1 MSQEQARVAEPYRA
15 AARVTG
21 VRDTLKMAQ
30 SEPGIKVALE
40 QLDAD
45 PMLMNVRN
53 GTVDLAS
60 GRLLSHQR
68 KHGITKMA
76 PARFDP
82 VATCD
87 RWRAFL
93 HRIFEGDEELIAYIQ
108 RAVGYSLTGTVGE
121 QCLFFLYGT
130 GQNGKS
136 VFVQTLLS
144 VLGEYAQK
152 APTEMIMKQER
163 SSGGATPDMAR
174 LRGVRLAVTA
184 ELDENQRMGE
194 ARVKDL
200 TGADR
205 IVARHLYREPIEFD
219 PTHKLWIYGNHKPAI
234 RGTDDGIWRRIRLV
248 PFTVTIP
255 SEEKDPR
262 LTEKLARER
271 DGILAWAVRGCLDWQ
286 RDGLGLPGA
295 VASATEAYR
304 SESDRLAAFL
314 EECCVVELCA
324 RVGKSDLY
332 AEYARWCEASGE
344 RPVSKRKLGQVLIER
359 GFGEGR
365 NERER
370 FWTGLGLPT
379 GGA

>member
-1 MSQEQARVAEPYRA
+1 MDLVVHPFHDAATGSWSYVLANP
-15 AARVTG
+15 AARACAVVDPVLDYDPRTG
-21 VRDTLKMAQ
+21 VA
-30 SEPGIKVALE
+30 
-40 QLDAD
+40 
-45 PMLMNVRN
+45 
-53 GTVDLAS
+53 
-60 GRLLSHQR
+60 
-68 KHGITKMA
+68 
-76 PARFDP
+76 
-82 VATCD
+82 AT
-87 RWRAFL
+87 
-93 HRIFEGDEELIAYIQ
+93 
-108 RAVGYSLTGTVGE
+108 
-121 QCLFFLYGT
+121 
-130 GQNGKS
+130 
-136 VFVQTLLS
+136 
-144 VLGEYAQK
+144 
-152 APTEMIMKQER
+152 
-163 SSGGATPDMAR
+163 
-174 LRGVRLAVTA
+174 
-184 ELDENQRMGE
+184 
-194 ARVKDL
+194 